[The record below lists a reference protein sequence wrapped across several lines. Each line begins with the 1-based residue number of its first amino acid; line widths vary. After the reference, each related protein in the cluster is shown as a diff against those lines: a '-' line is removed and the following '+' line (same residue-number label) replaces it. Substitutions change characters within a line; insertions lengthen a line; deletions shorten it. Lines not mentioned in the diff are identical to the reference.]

1 MKKNRLF
8 LKLGIVAAVCLLCC
22 ILFATAAGAE
32 SEPFIAGDVAEATA
46 YLREHMV
53 ARDETI
59 KIAMSFPDDLYDG
72 ETSAIVEDLQ
82 NEILAHVFDH
92 TGNGN
97 EGDYLAKHRGPIAIA
112 CSCSTQS
119 GLISVL
125 YTFTPTYYTSS
136 EEEENLTNKLTEIY
150 DSLGLTDEKS
160 DYEKFDAI
168 YDWIVK
174 HVVYDYTN
182 LNNESYKLKYT
193 AYAAA
198 MNGTSVCQGYASL
211 LYRMLLDNDV
221 DCRIITGDAVKTE
234 NGVEKHEAH
243 AWNIVKLGSLW
254 YNVDATWDSSATK
267 ITVNGM
273 SHGSEYAMKYRLR
286 EASGFTD
293 HIRGDEFLTEDFNAA
308 HPMSTSDYAVPFFS
322 GHSIS
327 LDGKI
332 GVNFML
338 NLDGMS
344 ASEKSASYVEFT
356 VAGRKDEVLC
366 NLDSMN
372 YTETSYKF
380 TCLISSIEMADRITA
395 VYHYGGGRTLSQTY
409 SLTDYL
415 DYIEAHSGDYDETIL
430 ALVRSLRDLGY
441 YTQTYLSDLRG
452 WKLGTDHAA
461 VASPAKTYT
470 SADISAASSAAA
482 GKAPSIGTS
491 APVEK
496 VTYSLLT
503 DSGTGLNIYV
513 RLAEGTSG
521 ALTATVSGVSDASVE
536 QLPDGRWLIGI
547 KNIAAHEL
555 GTDYTVSLS
564 VGGSSAGTVKIS
576 ALGYVCTALG
586 LEGKT
591 DGFRNAVAS
600 VALYHVAARSYI
612 DKFYN
617 R

>member
-1 MKKNRLF
+1 MKKNKLIVLMSVISALILSVSLF
-8 LKLGIVAAVCLLCC
+8 TVGTAAEGETPSFTTVEAAGKYMREELISREPSIVLTLTFPLDPAQESGPQVQAMAKSIYAA
-22 ILFATAAGAE
+22 ATAHDA
-32 SEPFIAGDVAEATA
+32 
-46 YLREHMV
+46 
-53 ARDETI
+53 
-59 KIAMSFPDDLYDG
+59 
-72 ETSAIVEDLQ
+72 SAPS
-82 NEILAHVFDH
+82 
-92 TGNGN
+92 G
-97 EGDYLAKHRGPIAIA
+97 GDYILHHGTKWTASMSYSTSE
-112 CSCSTQS
+112 SCTA
-119 GLISVL
+119 
-125 YTFTPTYYTSS
+125 TFSYSITYYTTAAQESALS
-136 EEEENLTNKLTEIY
+136 ARIGEVIA
-150 DSLGLTDEKS
+150 SLGISGKT

-174 HVVYDYTN
+174 HVVYDYTH
-182 LNNESYKLKYT
+182 LNDGSYDLKYT
-193 AYAAA
+193 AYAA
-198 MNGTSVCQGYASL
+198 MINGTSVCQGYANL
-211 LYRMLLDNDV
+211 LYRMLLTAGV

-234 NGVEKHEAH
+234 NGVEKHEPH

-293 HIRGDEFLTEDFNAA
+293 HIRDDAFLTEDFNAA

-380 TCLISSIEMADRITA
+380 TCLIPSIEMADRITA

-513 RLAEGTSG
+513 RLAAGTSG

-600 VALYHVAARSYI
+600 VALYHAAARSYI